1 MNKNNC
7 SKKQYVKVNIQS
19 IREKKISHRNSSQNQ
34 SVKNSKSN
42 INNINNMKQNLDK
55 PTFYSKGGE
64 DYIENSKADKEDN
77 GKINLSLRKFIF
89 AKCGNNSSNMIN
101 KKY

>member
-1 MNKNNC
+1 
-7 SKKQYVKVNIQS
+7 
-19 IREKKISHRNSSQNQ
+19 
-34 SVKNSKSN
+34 
-42 INNINNMKQNLDK
+42 MKQNLNK

-89 AKCGNNSSNMIN
+89 TKCGNNSSSNMIN